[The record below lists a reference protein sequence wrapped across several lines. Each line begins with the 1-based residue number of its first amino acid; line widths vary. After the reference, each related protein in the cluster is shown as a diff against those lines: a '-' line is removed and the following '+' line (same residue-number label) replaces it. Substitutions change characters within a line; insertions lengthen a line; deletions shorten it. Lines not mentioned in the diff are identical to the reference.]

1 MEKQVKHP
9 NLHQNQSDLMLI
21 QANTHKTSQK
31 RSARKRGGRIM
42 LDSGVVSPL
51 LGSCL
56 TVIDSEVV
64 RLSYGACVRINDT
77 EARLIGNAIKDAG
90 GAYRMQE
97 HFIYSYHLGK
107 AGNRKVLHAE
117 LLPWLMQYAKFC
129 AHITSFGRTVEYSM
143 FLYLADHALNTEEI
157 KLLTGTTSV
166 NVSLAKMRK
175 SGLIELGGYVIH
187 PNATNK
193 KKRVRSYVLTANGR
207 KLVELVCNALERKEN
222 TYKSILFNRK

>member
-1 MEKQVKHP
+1 MT
-9 NLHQNQSDLMLI
+9 LI
-21 QANTHKTSQK
+21 QPHS
-31 RSARKRGGRIM
+31 RKRGSKTFENKRV
-42 LDSGVVSPL
+42 LLNSGDISPL
-51 LGSCL
+51 LGIGL
-56 TVIDSEVV
+56 TSIGDEVKL
-64 RLSYGACVRINDT
+64 LSYGACVRINT
-77 EARLIGNAIKDAG
+77 AVSSACAAAAFRAG
-90 GAYRMQE
+90 GAYKTTE

-107 AGNRKVLHAE
+107 AGIKKILHAE

-129 AHITSFGRTVEYSM
+129 AHITSFGRTVEYAI

-222 TYKSILFNRK
+222 TYKSILFTKK